1 MLRII
6 GGQFRGRKIKQ
17 PELDSVR
24 PTKDRIRQAVFNVI
38 AAAVPGT
45 SVLDVFAGSGAY
57 GLEALSRGAEKAVF
71 VEKNPLCIRII
82 NDNVAA
88 LGVAGFSEVVTADAF
103 KYLEDV
109 CEAKYR
115 FDLVFADPPYNTDM
129 AKNFLLKVN
138 QYDILNPSG
147 ILVIEHGVPEA
158 LPDAE
163 GFFTLLKRKTYADI
177 SVSFYQKMLKKLSHK
192 R

>member
-6 GGQFRGRKIKQ
+6 GGKFRGRKIKQ

-24 PTKDRIRQAVFNVI
+24 PTKDRIREAVFNVI
-38 AAAVPGT
+38 AAAVPGA

-71 VEKNPLCIRII
+71 VDKNPLCVRII
-82 NDNVAA
+82 NDNISVLGEAGACEVFA
-88 LGVAGFSEVVTADAF
+88 LDAF
-103 KYLEDV
+103 KYLEDAHGV
-109 CEAKYR
+109 KRR
-115 FDLVFADPPYNTDM
+115 FDLVFADPPYNTGA
-129 AKNFLLKVN
+129 AKNFLLKLN

-147 ILVIEHGVPEA
+147 ILIVEHGGKEA

-163 GFFTLLKRKTYADI
+163 GFFTLLKHKTYADI
-177 SVSFYQKMLKKLSHK
+177 AVSFYQKNG
-192 R
+192 